1 MGPVASPV
9 IPDRPVGREQRA
21 GRGTPNGSPA
31 RCANPLADKLT
42 RNGSVTLLVPLDPYV
57 LTLAPRPLD
66 LAATP
71 GTHQWAVTA
80 ADRTLWAQ

>member
-57 LTLAPRPLD
+57 LTLAPRPGRD
-66 LAATP
+66 IWNASVGRDCGRPHPVGA
-71 GTHQWAVTA
+71 
-80 ADRTLWAQ
+80 